1 MALPSQTGGGMRLS
15 GRLVAIV
22 TAMQSN
28 GNFVGLGFAGQAR
41 RVFRR
46 VSQFGLAFL
55 LAAAVAGQGTPQRP
69 TLSRPQEP
77 RILSSDEVQP
87 LIRAVA
93 ENDIANDLKQRDY
106 AYLQRE
112 EEHKLDGQGNEKS
125 HETRDYEIMMLYGQG
140 VRRLVARNDKPL
152 NAQESAKEEKKIQ
165 ELMRKREQETPEQRE
180 KRLRKEDKER
190 EEERAWVRE
199 IADAYNFRLVG
210 TEALGGRET
219 YVIDAQP
226 RSDFHPHLK
235 DAKYLPKFRGRV
247 WIDSA
252 ETQWV
257 KLDCEA
263 IDTVTWG
270 LFLARIHQG
279 SRVSIELTRVN
290 DEVWLPRSVSLK
302 LSARLAL
309 VKNMNVIEDVSFR
322 DYKKFRSDTKIVPV
336 PEPEPK

>member
-15 GRLVAIV
+15 GGLVAIV

-28 GNFVGLGFAGQAR
+28 GNFVDMGLADRTRRALRHVGRFGLVLLLAGTTAGQDTA
-41 RVFRR
+41 
-46 VSQFGLAFL
+46 
-55 LAAAVAGQGTPQRP
+55 PKP
-69 TLSRPQEP
+69 TLSRPNEP
-77 RILSSDEVQP
+77 RTLSSDEVQP

-125 HETRDYEIMMLYGQG
+125 RETRDYEIMVLYGQD
-140 VRRLVARNDKPL
+140 VRRLVSRNDKPL
-152 NAQESAKEEKKIQ
+152 NAAESAKEEKKIQ
-165 ELMRKREQETPEQRE
+165 ELMRKRERETPEQRE
-180 KRLRKEDKER
+180 KRLQKEAKER

-210 TEALGGRET
+210 TESLEGRET
-219 YVIDAQP
+219 YVIDAEP
-226 RSDFHPHLK
+226 RADFHPHLK
-235 DAKYLPKFRGRV
+235 DAKYLPKFHGRV

-257 KLDCEA
+257 KLECEA
-263 IDTVTWG
+263 IDTVSWG
-270 LFLARIHQG
+270 LFLARIHKG
-279 SRVSIELTRVN
+279 SHVSIELTRVN
-290 DEVWLPRSVSLK
+290 DEVWLPKSVTLK

-336 PEPEPK
+336 PESEPK

>member
-1 MALPSQTGGGMRLS
+1 MRLS
-15 GRLVAIV
+15 CRLVAVV
-22 TAMQSN
+22 TGMQSN
-28 GNFVGLGFAGQAR
+28 GNFVGMGFAARAQRVLR
-41 RVFRR
+41 RVLRY
-46 VSQFGLAFL
+46 GLVFL
-55 LAAAVAGQGTPQRP
+55 VAAAATGQSAPQRP
-69 TLSRPQEP
+69 SLPRPQEP

-125 HETRDYEIMMLYGQG
+125 RETRDYEIMVLYGQG
-140 VRRLVARNDKPL
+140 VRRLLARNGKPL
-152 NAQESAKEEKKIQ
+152 SAEESAKEEKKIQ
-165 ELMRKREQETPEQRE
+165 ELMHKREQETPEQRE

-199 IADAYNFRLVG
+199 IADAYNFQLVG
-210 TEALGGRET
+210 TESLGGRET
-219 YVIDAQP
+219 YVIDAEP

-235 DAKYLPKFRGRV
+235 DAKYLSKFHGRV

-257 KLDCEA
+257 KLECEA

-270 LFLARIHQG
+270 LFLARIHKG
-279 SRVSIELTRVN
+279 SHVSIELVRVN
-290 DEVWLPRSVSLK
+290 DEVWLPKSVTLK

-309 VKNMNVIEDVSFR
+309 VKNMNVVEDVSFR
-322 DYKKFRSDTKIVPV
+322 DYKKFRSDTKIMPI
-336 PEPEPK
+336 PEAEPK

>member
-1 MALPSQTGGGMRLS
+1 LRLS
-15 GRLVAIV
+15 GRLVAFV

-28 GNFVGLGFAGQAR
+28 GNFVGMRLR
-41 RVFRR
+41 
-46 VSQFGLAFL
+46 GLVALL
-55 LAAAVAGQGTPQRP
+55 LATAALGQSPPQRP
-69 TLSRPQEP
+69 TMPRPNEP
-77 RILSSDEVQP
+77 RALSSDEIEP

-125 HETRDYEIMMLYGQG
+125 RETRDYEIMMLYGEG
-140 VRRLVARNDKPL
+140 VRRLIARNDKPL
-152 NAQESAKEEKKIQ
+152 SAEESAKEEKKIQ

-180 KRLRKEDKER
+180 KRQQKEAKER

-210 TEALGGRET
+210 TESLDGRET
-219 YVIDAQP
+219 YVIDAEP
-226 RSDFHPHLK
+226 RPDFHPHLK
-235 DAKYLPKFRGRV
+235 DAKYLPKFHGRV

-257 KLDCEA
+257 KLECEA
-263 IDTVTWG
+263 IDTASWG
-270 LFLARIHQG
+270 LFLARIHKG
-279 SRVSIELTRVN
+279 SRVSIELVRVN
-290 DEVWLPRSVSLK
+290 DEVWLPKSVTLK

-336 PEPEPK
+336 PETEPR